1 MRFAPDSGLKF
12 STKVFHTIVLRLW
25 DMPAECEQMLLVCDR
40 ITRLRIRQVKEV
52 EIKGLGERKVERAFF
67 EALKALTELRVR
79 P

>member
-1 MRFAPDSGLKF
+1 
-12 STKVFHTIVLRLW
+12 
-25 DMPAECEQMLLVCDR
+25 MPAECEQMLLVCDR